1 MSHCLSQTIQTEC
14 TSWPDRRSYLGGG
27 PCDGI
32 SATCIDHRRLTT
44 CQKQHRQ
51 NKPAGQLD
59 FSTRVK
65 VRVTGDP
72 KHVYGPKTSHRLSC
86 K

>member
-1 MSHCLSQTIQTEC
+1 MSHRLSKTIQTEC

-32 SATCIDHRRLTT
+32 SATCIDHRHLTT

-51 NKPAGQLD
+51 NEPAGQVD
-59 FSTRVK
+59 IPTRVE
-65 VRVTGDP
+65 VHVTGNP
-72 KHVYGPKTSHRLSC
+72 GHV
-86 K
+86 